1 MVVIVKFF
9 ATFRD
14 ITGQKQIE
22 MPINESMTLRQVL
35 DHLFAMYGE
44 DLRNSILD
52 NDQLRHLVKIF
63 VNGRSIKWLTQLDT
77 PIHEGDTIAI
87 FPPIG
92 GGWVKDQL

>member
-1 MVVIVKFF
+1 MSIVVKFF

-14 ITGQKQIE
+14 ITGHKQTEI
-22 MPINESMTLRQVL
+22 PIKEPITLRHLL

-52 NDQLRHLVKIF
+52 NNELRHLVKIF
-63 VNGRSIKWLTQLDT
+63 VNGRSIKWLAHFDT

>member
-1 MVVIVKFF
+1 MGVIVKFF

-14 ITGQKQIE
+14 LTGQKQIE
-22 MPINESMTLRQVL
+22 MSTNEPMKLRQVL

-52 NDQLRHLVKIF
+52 NGQLRHLVKIF
-63 VNGRSIKWLTQLDT
+63 VNGRSIKWLAQLNT

-92 GGWVKDQL
+92 GGWMKDQL

>member
-1 MVVIVKFF
+1 MGVIVKFF
-9 ATFRD
+9 ASFRD

-22 MPINESMTLRQVL
+22 MPINEPIKLQQVL
-35 DHLFAMYGE
+35 NRLFAIYGE
-44 DLRNSILD
+44 DLRNSILE

-63 VNGRSIKWLTQLDT
+63 VNGRSIRWLTQLDT

-92 GGWVKDQL
+92 GGWGKDQL